1 MGSGITPTGA
11 PRLTLTPRPS
21 GTKLAERLKAAKRE
35 ITMLLSAKFRLMA
48 MAGFTMAVGA
58 LAPSGAGLAQTNG
71 NASPLQH
78 VSPTGA
84 VTIPQA
90 EVPSVTTLD
99 PVQPHW
105 VFVNRGN
112 GQDGTRIF
120 DGDTGKMKGM
130 VNMYGQDSF
139 AFDPLGKNFY
149 VAQTIWSKLDRGTRQ
164 DMLLAYDVKSLKLVS
179 EITIPGRML
188 IGNRTH
194 NLVITAD
201 GKKALIYNMQP
212 SSSVNV
218 VDLDK
223 KAFDSKIELPGC
235 ATMLTDRLNGFS
247 ALCSN
252 GTMATVAMG
261 EGKPVITR
269 SAPFFSAT
277 EDPIFDTSILDAK
290 TGKATLLSYSGLIT
304 PVTLGPAPKIGA
316 SWSLQQAAFMRKG
329 TYTAMDVNWMPGGR
343 QPIAV
348 HHASGRIYV
357 LMHMGE
363 YWSEYEPAQEIWV
376 LDGNTHKLIGR
387 HALGEL
393 KDKLSNIAVSQD
405 GDAQIYASDGSG
417 NTYVL
422 DNQTFE
428 KKQKIENSG
437 GGILYTVQP

>member
-1 MGSGITPTGA
+1 M
-11 PRLTLTPRPS
+11 
-21 GTKLAERLKAAKRE
+21 LK
-35 ITMLLSAKFRLMA
+35 SAKLRVMA
-48 MAGFTMAVGA
+48 IAA
-58 LAPSGAGLAQTNG
+58 LAVAPGMAPPLASAQTNG
-71 NASPLQH
+71 IASPLQH

-90 EVPSVTTLD
+90 EVPSVSTLD
-99 PVQPHW
+99 AVQPHW

-139 AFDPLGKNFY
+139 AFDPSGKNFY
-149 VAQTIWSKLDRGTRQ
+149 VAQTLWSKVDRGTRQ
-164 DMLLAYDVKSLKLVS
+164 DMLLAYDVTTLKLTS
-179 EITIPGRML
+179 EIAIPGRML

-218 VDLDK
+218 VDLEK
-223 KAFDSKIELPGC
+223 RSFDSKIELPGC
-235 ATMLTDRLNGFS
+235 ATMFTNTINGFS

-252 GTMATVAMG
+252 GTMATVAMNG
-261 EGKPVITR
+261 GKPVITR
-269 SAPFFSAT
+269 SAPFFNAT
-277 EDPIFDTSILDAK
+277 EDPIFDTSVIDPK
-290 TGKATLLSYSGLIT
+290 TGKVTLVSYSGLIT
-304 PVTLGPAPKIGA
+304 PVDLGAAPKIGA

-348 HHASGRIYV
+348 HHATGRIYV

-363 YWSEYEPAQEIWV
+363 YWSEYEPALEIWV
-376 LDGNTHKLIGR
+376 LNGNTHKLIQR
-387 HALGEL
+387 HALAGEL
-393 KDKLSNIAVSQD
+393 KGKLINIAVSQD
-405 GDAQIYASDGSG
+405 ANPQVYASDGSG
-417 NTYVL
+417 NTFVL
-422 DNQTFE
+422 DAQTME
-428 KKQKIENSG
+428 KKQKIEDSG

>member
-1 MGSGITPTGA
+1 M
-11 PRLTLTPRPS
+11 
-21 GTKLAERLKAAKRE
+21 
-35 ITMLLSAKFRLMA
+35 MLSAKTIFQVA
-48 MAGFTMAVGA
+48 A
-58 LAPSGAGLAQTNG
+58 LAVLASAPRGMAQTQTNG
-71 NASPLQH
+71 IASPLQH

-90 EVPSVTTLD
+90 EVPSVGVLP

-105 VFVNRGN
+105 VFVNRG
-112 GQDGTRIF
+112 GGVDGTRIF

-139 AFDPLGKNFY
+139 SFDPLGKNFY

-164 DMLLAYDVKSLKLVS
+164 DMLLAYDVTSLKLVA
-179 EITIPGRML
+179 EVPIPGRML

-194 NLVITAD
+194 NLVITSD

-223 KAFDSKIELPGC
+223 RAFEQKIELPGC
-235 ATMLTDRLNGFS
+235 ATMLTNTVNGFS

-252 GTMATVAMG
+252 GTMATVAMDG
-261 EGKPVITR
+261 AKPSIAR

-277 EDPIFDTSILDAK
+277 EDPIFDTSILDPK

-316 SWSLQQAAFMRKG
+316 AWSLQQAAGMRKG
-329 TYTAMDVNWMPGGR
+329 TYTPMDVNWMPGGR

-387 HALGEL
+387 HALSGEL
-393 KDKLSNIAVSQD
+393 KDKLANIAVSQD
-405 GDAQIYASDGSG
+405 GEPQVYVSDGNG
-417 NTYVL
+417 NTFVL
-422 DNQTFE
+422 DSQTLE
-428 KKQKIENSG
+428 KKQKMENSG
-437 GGILYTVQP
+437 GGILYAVQP

>member
-1 MGSGITPTGA
+1 M
-11 PRLTLTPRPS
+11 
-21 GTKLAERLKAAKRE
+21 LK
-35 ITMLLSAKFRLMA
+35 SAKIMA
-48 MAGFTMAVGA
+48 MAALA
-58 LAPSGAGLAQTNG
+58 LAPGMASGQSSDRANG
-71 NASPLQH
+71 IASPLKN

-90 EVPSVTTLD
+90 EVPSVGALG

-139 AFDPLGKNFY
+139 SFDPLGKNFY
-149 VAQTIWSKLDRGTRQ
+149 VAQTLWSKVDRGTRQ
-164 DMLLAYDVKSLKLVS
+164 DMLLAYDVTTLKLTS
-179 EITIPGRML
+179 EIAIPGRML

-201 GKKALIYNMQP
+201 GKKALVYNMQP

-223 KAFDSKIELPGC
+223 GTFDSKIELPGC
-235 ATMLTDRLNGFS
+235 ATMFTNIQNGFS

-252 GTMATVAMG
+252 GTLATVAMDG
-261 EGKPVITR
+261 AKPAITR
-269 SAPFFSAT
+269 SAPFFNAT
-277 EDPIFDTSILDAK
+277 EDPIFDTSIIDPRA
-290 TGKATLLSYSGLIT
+290 GKATLLSYSGLIT
-304 PVTLGPAPKIGA
+304 PLTLGPAPKIGA

-329 TYTAMDVNWMPGGR
+329 AYSAMDVNWMPGGR

-348 HHASGRIYV
+348 HHATGRIYV

-363 YWSEYEPAQEIWV
+363 YWSEYEPAAEIWV

-387 HALGEL
+387 HALGDL
-393 KDKLSNIAVSQD
+393 KDKFVNIAVSQD
-405 GDAQIYASDGSG
+405 SDPQVYASDGSG

-422 DNQTFE
+422 DAQTLE
-428 KKQKIENSG
+428 KKRSMDNSG